1 MLAEAGEVA
10 GPGAAGVDRGGDAAG
25 AAELLGVDAE
35 RGAAPIDMGVQ
46 VDQAGRDDE
55 ARDVAHIGAR
65 RRSSPSPTFAT
76 LPPEK
81 ATSVTAVEILR
92 RIDHA
97 PALEDEV
104 VGHFAPAFC
113 VTLPNHG

>member
-10 GPGAAGVDRGGDAAG
+10 GPGAAGVDRGGDAAV
-25 AAELLGVDAE
+25 AAELVGVDAE

-65 RRSSPSPTFAT
+65 VVKPVADLRDLAGGEGDIGDP
-76 LPPEK
+76 
-81 ATSVTAVEILR
+81 VEILR
-92 RIDHA
+92 RVDDA

>member
-10 GPGAAGVDRGGDAAG
+10 GPGAAGIDRGRDAAV
-25 AAELLGVDAE
+25 AAERVGIDAE
-35 RGAAPIDMGVQ
+35 RGPAPIDMGVE

-55 ARDVAHIGAR
+55 AREIADVGAGVVEPIADLR
-65 RRSSPSPTFAT
+65 NLAAREGDIRHP
-76 LPPEK
+76 
-81 ATSVTAVEILR
+81 VEILR
-92 RIDHA
+92 RVDHA